1 MPQYQKYFPVEE
13 QLIYC
18 PKQFALVFFFFG
30 NLSFS
35 KSGRSSFVILWV
47 FFFFGILSF
56 SKSGRSSFL
65 ILLEVRLLLF
75 LVTLKILEER
85 EEFFYNFM
93 GFLFL
98 WEIKFFE
105 EREELFCNFM
115 GSSFAAFPC
124 YFKDFRRAGGALL

>member
-1 MPQYQKYFPVEE
+1 MRGRRSLVIYIFFSLEILKFSDEGEE
-13 QLIYC
+13 PL
-18 PKQFALVFFFFG
+18 KV
-30 NLSFS
+30 
-35 KSGRSSFVILWV
+35 LW
-47 FFFFGILSF
+47 
-56 SKSGRSSFL
+56 
-65 ILLEVRLLLF
+65 EVRLLLF